1 MNAHTLT
8 PTPEEQLI
16 RDEQLVLEAVKLQAE
31 AEAIKERIDTIKA
44 MLVASHGGG
53 THEIGAHKV
62 QIREGVRRLSS
73 TRLTKA
79 YPADQFPQLYKSAI
93 DTNAVK
99 ANFAPVALEDFY
111 DVGSPVVSF
120 K

>member
-1 MNAHTLT
+1 MTAPTLT
-8 PTPEEQLI
+8 PQDEQI
-16 RDEQLVLEAVKLQAE
+16 RNEQLVIEAVKLQAE
-31 AEAIKERIDTIKA
+31 AEAIKERLDTIKA
-44 MLVASHGGG
+44 ILVNTFGGG
-53 THEIGAHKV
+53 THTIGAHKV

-73 TRLTKA
+73 ARLTKA
-79 YPADQFPQLYKSAI
+79 YPAEQYPQLYKAAI

-99 ANFAPVALEDFY
+99 TNFAPVALEDFY